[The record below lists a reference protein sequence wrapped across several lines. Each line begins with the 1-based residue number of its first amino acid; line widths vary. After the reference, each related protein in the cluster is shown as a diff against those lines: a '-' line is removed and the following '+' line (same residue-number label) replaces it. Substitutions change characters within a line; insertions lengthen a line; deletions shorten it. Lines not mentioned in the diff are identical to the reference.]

1 MSGKFTFTLEDSE
14 GFGIEMT
21 LPEGLNV
28 TSMLEAFENFLLACG
43 YRLQEKESVGIVSE
57 EDWTEREDPKD
68 SITDGLF
75 ADSNNFVKFDGAQA
89 WWDSG
94 MGMILGADSPDTIS
108 FNNA

>member
-1 MSGKFTFTLEDSE
+1 MSGKFTFSLEDSE

-57 EDWTEREDPKD
+57 EDWTEREDPKY

-94 MGMILGADSPDTIS
+94 MGAVVAGSSPDTVS
-108 FNNA
+108 FDNA